1 MREFSIIK
9 SAERWQNNMIRNK
22 NCLQYYYILRGLF
35 PNVGYAEGK
44 FLRDVKMQLRDYSL
58 IHYDCTFED
67 VIANF
72 GSPEDIVKDYLSNQQ
87 PQVLYQSVLL
97 SRKKQMLIFAGVLA
111 IFITAVAV
119 VFCYYRAYQNFL
131 LYEPTIVETTIDGG
145 TVTP

>member
-1 MREFSIIK
+1 
-9 SAERWQNNMIRNK
+9 MIRNK
-22 NCLQYYYILRGLF
+22 NCLQYYYIRRGLF

-87 PQVLYQSVLL
+87 PQVLYQYCFPE
-97 SRKKQMLIFAGVLA
+97 KNK
-111 IFITAVAV
+111 
-119 VFCYYRAYQNFL
+119 C
-131 LYEPTIVETTIDGG
+131 
-145 TVTP
+145 

>member
-97 SRKKQMLIFAGVLA
+97 SRKKQMLIFAGILA
-111 IFITAVAV
+111 ILITAAAV
-119 VFCYYRAYQNFL
+119 VFCY
-131 LYEPTIVETTIDGG
+131 
-145 TVTP
+145 